1 MSAEDLETPP
11 TTLLGEDERG
21 RQYIILEYARAAG
34 EAASHSKTD
43 QRQLSRSVSWTI
55 NGEEVQISVNRNR
68 ALLPDGTV
76 LRIIG
81 SNPERP

>member
-21 RQYIILEYARAAG
+21 RQYIILEYARAGG
-34 EAASHSKTD
+34 EVSVHKKTD
-43 QRQLSRSVSWTI
+43 QRQLNQSVSWTI
-55 NGEEVQISVNRNR
+55 NGEEVQISINRNR

-81 SNPERP
+81 SNPERL